1 MTPPASYIETRPC
14 AALAPYVQC
23 FWGMTARASAPLP
36 HRVLPDGC
44 IDILMDLGSG
54 GGREARPSSRLRVV
68 GAMQRAAVVPLSG
81 EVCSVGIRFRPGG
94 AHPFLRLPVH
104 ELTDGQLALASLWS
118 HVAREWEERLWET
131 EGLRARL
138 ALLEQLLLRRLPPAS
153 PDAALAHV
161 VGLIRAA
168 RGRLQVESLEDVLGV
183 GSRQLERRF
192 RATVGLAPKVLCRI
206 ERMQHAA
213 ALLQHRSE
221 ISGAELALAAGYY
234 DQAHLIREFRALT
247 GLSPGAYARERTQV
261 GFVQSADEGG
271 L

>member
-1 MTPPASYIETRPC
+1 MTPPPRYIEARPC

-23 FWGMTARASAPLP
+23 FWGMTAHASIPLP
-36 HRVLPDGC
+36 SRVLPDGC
-44 IDILMDLGSG
+44 IDILMDLGSSS
-54 GGREARPSSRLRVV
+54 GRDAMPPRLRIV
-68 GAMQRAAVVPLSG
+68 GAMQQAEVVPLSG
-81 EVCSVGIRFRPGG
+81 EACFVGIRFRPGG

-104 ELTDGQLALASLWS
+104 ELTDGHLALGSLWP
-118 HVAREWEERLWET
+118 HVAREWEERLWGT

-138 ALLEQLLLRRLPPAS
+138 ALLEQLLLRRLSSAS
-153 PDAALAHV
+153 LDAALAHA
-161 VGLIRAA
+161 VGLIQAA

-206 ERMQHAA
+206 ARMQHAV
-213 ALLQHRSE
+213 ALLEHRPE
-221 ISGAELALAAGYY
+221 TAGAELALSAGYY

-247 GLSPGAYARERTQV
+247 GLSPGAYVREQTQV
-261 GFVQSADEGG
+261 GFVQSAGEGR